1 MGLGGVSVWE
11 LLIILAIV
19 ITIFGASRLRNLGTD
34 LGAAVRSFR
43 QGLRDDDAA
52 VAGDLPPPTAGDPTH
67 R

>member
-19 ITIFGASRLRNLGTD
+19 ITIFGAGRLRNVGAD

-43 QGLRDDDAA
+43 QGLRDDDAQA
-52 VAGDLPPPTAGDPTH
+52 AGDLPSPTAGDPAQ